1 MPTSRYWRS
10 GKLPAALQRSC
21 QEAQELFT
29 RAYRSAA
36 QLYGE
41 VTRLSGRILRAEAEV
56 GTRR

>member
-1 MPTSRYWRS
+1 MPTSHRYWRS

-41 VTRLSGRILRAEAEV
+41 VTRLSGPHSPS
-56 GTRR
+56 